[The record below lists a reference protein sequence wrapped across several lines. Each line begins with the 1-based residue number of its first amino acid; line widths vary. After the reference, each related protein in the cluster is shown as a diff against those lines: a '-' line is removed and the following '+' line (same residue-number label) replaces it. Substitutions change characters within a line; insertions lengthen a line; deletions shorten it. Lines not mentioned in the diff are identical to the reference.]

1 MKNLPESMN
10 LLSKK
15 DGSSIDRHLVYRAVL
30 KYSRMFLGRQIHP
43 HILRHTFATVL
54 CVNGANISDVRDMM
68 DHKNISST
76 ELYEHVNKIK
86 NKSEI
91 INNFTLDNVNN

>member
-1 MKNLPESMN
+1 
-10 LLSKK
+10 
-15 DGSSIDRHLVYRAVL
+15 
-30 KYSRMFLGRQIHP
+30 
-43 HILRHTFATVL
+43 
-54 CVNGANISDVRDMM
+54 MM

-91 INNFTLDNVNN
+91 INNFALDNINN